1 MFKKNNEIEI
11 EQIKEAT
18 QNIGYYLSEE
28 LLEELSEEAMKN
40 WSATN
45 EKSIANTIAL
55 LYDIHSKNLR
65 IAYIKASNSL
75 EFLRKEK
82 NSESKTKN
90 TTHRGHTLF
99 CSTTIDKSV
108 AMFSARIVRSTFDE
122 KTRTFAW
129 EIDVDSIIPLKPF
142 IVPIGKDLRK
152 ATDEVLEQI
161 ELAFR
166 TVDEYNISKLGRVY
180 NEYFDFDFDLEM

>member
-1 MFKKNNEIEI
+1 MFKKNNELEI
-11 EQIKEAT
+11 EEIREAA

-28 LLEELSEEAMKN
+28 LLEELSEEAKKD
-40 WSATN
+40 WGATN
-45 EKSIANTIAL
+45 EKSIANVSAL

-65 IAYIKASNSL
+65 ITYVKASSSL

-82 NSESKTKN
+82 NSEAKTRN
-90 TTHRGHTLF
+90 TTHRGHILF

-108 AMFSARIVRSTFDE
+108 AMFSARIVRTNFDE
-122 KTRTFAW
+122 KTRTYAW

-152 ATDEVLEQI
+152 APDEILEQI

-166 TVDEYNISKLGRVY
+166 TADGYNISKLGRVY